1 MSLEMKKIESSRLGD
16 CYYEVKHPSGLTILM
31 APMEGFSTAYAMFGT
46 AYGSIDTCIKTAE
59 NGEFKKLPEGIA
71 HYLEHKLFESEECSA
86 FDRYAKTGANANAF
100 TAFDRTAYL
109 FACSDNFEESMEILL
124 DFVTHPYFTPETVA
138 KEQGIIGQEIRM
150 YDDSADWRVLFN
162 LFGALYH
169 KNPVKIDIAGTV
181 ESIAEIT
188 SDLLYDCYN
197 TFYNLHNMV
206 LTVAGNF
213 DMETV
218 LKVADKILEPAK
230 DFYLEH
236 GDCGEPDSVVKNYV
250 EQHLPVSVPMFNIG
264 FKGKTGTEAENF
276 RGSILDEIFVG
287 ALCDDYTKVYRE
299 LYDEGLINATFG
311 SEVFCG
317 RDYISI
323 LLSGESRDPEKV
335 YDRLKKEFEH
345 IIEHGIPEDVF
356 ACAQRTVYGHY
367 MRSYDRVTGVA
378 TALFNC
384 HFPGVDMYEML
395 DIAAKAT
402 PESVIERIKS
412 TYCAENSALS
422 VIKP

>member
-31 APMEGFSTAYAMFGT
+31 APMKGFSTAYAMFGT

-162 LFGALYH
+162 LLGALYH

-218 LKVADKILEPAK
+218 LKVADKVLEPAK

-236 GDCGEPDSVVKNYV
+236 GDCGEPDPVVQNYV

-264 FKGKTGTEAENF
+264 FKGRTGTEAENF

-335 YDRLKKEFEH
+335 YNRLKEEFDN
-345 IIEHGIPEDVF
+345 ILEHGIPDDVF
-356 ACAQRTVYGHY
+356 TCAQRTVYGHY
-367 MRSYDRVTGVA
+367 MRSYDRVTGAA

-395 DIAAKAT
+395 DIAANAT

-412 TYCAENSALS
+412 TYCSENSALS
-422 VIKP
+422 VVKP

>member
-1 MSLEMKKIESSRLGD
+1 MNYKINEIKSNRLGNS
-16 CYYEVKHPSGLTILM
+16 YYEVKHSSGLTILM

-59 NGEFKKLPEGIA
+59 NGEFVKLPEGIA

-86 FDRYAKTGANANAF
+86 FERYAKTGANANAF

-109 FACSDNFEESMEILL
+109 FACSENFEESIKILL

-162 LFGALYH
+162 LLGALYH

-181 ESIAEIT
+181 ESIAKIT

-218 LKVADKILEPAK
+218 LKAADEILEPAK

-236 GDCGEPDSVVKNYV
+236 GDCGEPDEVVQNYV

-276 RGSILDEIFVG
+276 RGSIYDEIFAE
-287 ALCDDYTKVYRE
+287 ALCSDYTTLYRE
-299 LYDEGLINATFG
+299 LYDEGIINATFG

-323 LLSGESRDPEKV
+323 LVSGESREPEKV
-335 YDRLKKEFEH
+335 YKRIKEEFKRLV
-345 IIEHGIPEDVF
+345 EHGIPKDVF
-356 ACAQRTVYGHY
+356 TCAQRSVYGHY
-367 MRSYDRVTGVA
+367 MRSFDRVTGVA
-378 TALFNC
+378 TSLFNC
-384 HFPGVDMYEML
+384 HFPGVDVYEML
-395 DIAAKAT
+395 DIAANAT
-402 PESVIERIKS
+402 PESVIERVKS
-412 TYCAENSALS
+412 TYLAENSALS

>member
-1 MSLEMKKIESSRLGD
+1 MKHEMIKIESKRLGD
-16 CYYEVKHPSGLTILM
+16 CYYKVEHPGGLTILM
-31 APMEGFSTAYAMFGT
+31 APMEGFNTAYAMFGT
-46 AYGSIDTCIKTAE
+46 AYGSIDTCIKTDE
-59 NGEFKKLPEGIA
+59 NGTFKKLPEGIA

-86 FDRYAKTGANANAF
+86 FERYAKTGANANAF

-109 FACSDNFEESMEILL
+109 FSCSDKFEESIEILL

-162 LFGALYH
+162 LLGALYH

-188 SDLLYDCYN
+188 ADLLYDCYN

-206 LTVAGNF
+206 LVAAGKF
-213 DMETV
+213 DMET
-218 LKVADKILEPAK
+218 LLAAADKILEPAK
-230 DFYLEH
+230 ELYLERAAC
-236 GDCGEPDSVVKNYV
+236 DEPEEVVTHYT
-250 EQHLPVSVPMFNIG
+250 EQQLPVSVPIFTIG
-264 FKGKTGTEAENF
+264 FKGKTGTESENF
-276 RGSILDEIFVG
+276 AGSILDEIFLE

-299 LYDEGLINATFG
+299 LYDEGIINATFG

-317 RDYISI
+317 RDYISLFI
-323 LLSGESRDPEKV
+323 SGESRDPKKV
-335 YDRLKKEFEH
+335 YERLKEEFEH
-345 IIEHGIPEDVF
+345 MVEHGIPKDIF
-356 ACAQRTVYGHY
+356 DCAQKSVYGHY
-367 MRSYDRVTGVA
+367 MRSSERVTGIA
-378 TALFNC
+378 TNLFNC
-384 HFPGVDMYEML
+384 HFTDTGMYDIIE
-395 DIAAKAT
+395 IAANAT
-402 PESVIERIKS
+402 PEQVIERIKN

>member
-1 MSLEMKKIESSRLGD
+1 MSLEMKKIESGRLGD

-345 IIEHGIPEDVF
+345 ILEHGIPEDVF

>member
-236 GDCGEPDSVVKNYV
+236 GDCGEPESVVKNYV

-323 LLSGESRDPEKV
+323 LLSGESRDPGKV

>member
-1 MSLEMKKIESSRLGD
+1 MSREMTKIESKRLGD
-16 CYYEVKHPSGLTILM
+16 CYYKIEHESGLTILL
-31 APMEGFSTAYAMFGT
+31 APMKGFSTAYAMFGT

-59 NGEFKKLPEGIA
+59 NSEFKKLPEGIA

-86 FDRYAKTGANANAF
+86 FERYAKTGANANAF

-109 FACSDNFEESMEILL
+109 FACSENFEENIEILL

-162 LFGALYH
+162 LLGALYH

-188 SDLLYDCYN
+188 SGLLYDCYN

-213 DMETV
+213 DIDAV
-218 LKVADKILEPAK
+218 LKAADKVLEPAK

-236 GDCGEPDSVVKNYV
+236 GDCGEPDFVVENYV

-335 YDRLKKEFEH
+335 YNRLKEEFEH
-345 IIEHGIPEDVF
+345 LLEHGIPEDVF
-356 ACAQRTVYGHY
+356 ACAQKTVYGHY

-395 DIAAKAT
+395 DIAANAT
-402 PESVIERIKS
+402 PESVVEHVKAVYS
-412 TYCAENSALS
+412 AENSALS

>member
-1 MSLEMKKIESSRLGD
+1 MSLEMKKIESKRLGD
-16 CYYEVKHPSGLTILM
+16 CYYKVEHPSGLTILL
-31 APMEGFSTAYAMFGT
+31 APMKGFSTAYAMFGT

-86 FDRYAKTGANANAF
+86 FERYAKTGANANAF

-109 FACSDNFEESMEILL
+109 FACSENFEESIEILL
-124 DFVTHPYFTPETVA
+124 DFVTHPYFTAETVA

-162 LFGALYH
+162 LLGALYH

-188 SDLLYDCYN
+188 ADLLYDCYN

-213 DMETV
+213 EPEAV
-218 LKVADKILEPAK
+218 LKAADKVLEPAK

-236 GDCGEPDSVVKNYV
+236 GDCGEPESVVENYV

-264 FKGKTGTEAENF
+264 FKGKTGAEAENF

-335 YDRLKKEFEH
+335 YNRLKEEFEH
-345 IIEHGIPEDVF
+345 LLEHGIPKDVF
-356 ACAQRTVYGHY
+356 ECAQKTVYGHY
-367 MRSYDRVTGVA
+367 MRSSDRVTGVA

-384 HFPGVDMYEML
+384 HFPGVNMYEML
-395 DIAAKAT
+395 EIAASAT
-402 PESVIERIKS
+402 PESVIERIKT
-412 TYCAENSALS
+412 TYSAENSALS